1 MDLPSIESYR
11 DYRAFLR
18 DWFVARKASDPRFSH
33 RRFAAR
39 AGFTSTALVPLIVQ
53 GKRRLTARYID
64 GFCRALG
71 LDARRSEIF
80 RKVVEFSH
88 ASTDEDRRRLEI
100 ELAGL
105 DRKGPRK
112 LGVDRLRFHESWIHA
127 ALHHA
132 LACLDVADDLS
143 EVRRF
148 LSPSPSADDLRRS
161 LVLLRDLGL
170 VRRDARGFWKPS
182 ESNLLAED
190 GIGPWVVRGFRD
202 QMAEIGRTAHE
213 RFPQE
218 RWKSATETL
227 AVGAAAAERIRKR
240 LDDFRREV
248 VEIAV
253 SDPDAPEE
261 ILQLNMLLFPLSNE
275 VPR

>member
-18 DWFVARKASDPRFSH
+18 DWFVARKASDSRFSH
-33 RRFAAR
+33 RQFAAR
-39 AGFTSTALVPLIVQ
+39 AGFTSSALVPLIVQ
-53 GKRRLTARYID
+53 GKRRLTGRYVD

-71 LDARRSEIF
+71 FDARRAAIF

-88 ASTDEDRRRLEI
+88 SVSDDERRRLEL
-100 ELAGL
+100 ELVGMS
-105 DRKGPRK
+105 RKGPRK
-112 LGVDRLRFHESWIHA
+112 LEAERIRFHESWIHA

-132 LACLDVADDLS
+132 LACLDVGDDLS
-143 EVRRF
+143 ELRRF
-148 LSPSPSADDLRRS
+148 LSPSPSIDELRRS
-161 LVLLRDLGL
+161 LVLLRELGM
-170 VRRDARGFWKPS
+170 VHRDGKGFWKPS

-190 GIGPWVVRGFRD
+190 EIGPWVVRGFRD

-213 RFPQE
+213 RFPPE
-218 RWKSATETL
+218 RRRSATETL
-227 AVGAAAAERIRKR
+227 AVGRAAAERIRSL
-240 LDDFRREV
+240 LDAFRREV

-253 SDPDAPEE
+253 ADPDVPEE
-261 ILQLNMLLFPLSNE
+261 ILQMNILLFPLSNE